1 MFESLEYGDHIGA
14 ALMEFYSVTVWTV
27 IRESDIGNKKC
38 IYDYVLCR
46 WKKNTT
52 IRDHTYKSCQ
62 T

>member
-27 IRESDIGNKKC
+27 IRESDMGNKKR

-46 WKKNTT
+46 WKKKYY
-52 IRDHTYKSCQ
+52 YKRSYL
-62 T
+62 